1 MGFRVNTNMASLNAQ
16 RSLRRSKLNLDKSLE
31 KLASG
36 QRINKA
42 GDDPSGLATSEH
54 LKAKIRGLKQ
64 TKKNSEDGISLVQ
77 IGEGA
82 LSEVSN
88 ILIRL
93 RELAMQ
99 AASDTIGAKERK
111 FSNIEFQHLKS
122 EVDRIIMTTEF
133 NGVPLLNSAGSVLN
147 IQVGTG
153 NNPLTDRITLDLS
166 RMSVNTKALGFHLA
180 SILDKAS
187 SRNSLNVLDRAL
199 PLISEIR
206 SGLGAVQSRLF
217 STVTHINMSVENLSA
232 ANSKVRDSDIAK
244 EAAEMTRGNILLG
257 AGTSVLAQA
266 NRSAGNILGLLNA
279 TGQM

>member
-1 MGFRVNTNMASLNAQ
+1 MGFRVNTNVASLNAQ

-64 TKKNSEDGISLVQ
+64 TKQNSEDGISLVQ

-88 ILIRL
+88 IFIRL

-99 AASDTIGAKERK
+99 AASDTIGEKERK

-133 NGVPLLNSAGSVLN
+133 NGVPLLNSAGSVLD
-147 IQVGTG
+147 IQIGTG
-153 NNPLTDRITLDLS
+153 NDPFADRITLDLS

-180 SILDKAS
+180 SILNKVS
-187 SRNSLNVLDRAL
+187 SRNSLNVLDRAI

-206 SGLGAVQSRLF
+206 SSLGAVQNRLF
-217 STVTHINMSVENLSA
+217 STVAHINMSVESLSA

-266 NRSAGNILGLLNA
+266 NRSAGNVLGLLNA